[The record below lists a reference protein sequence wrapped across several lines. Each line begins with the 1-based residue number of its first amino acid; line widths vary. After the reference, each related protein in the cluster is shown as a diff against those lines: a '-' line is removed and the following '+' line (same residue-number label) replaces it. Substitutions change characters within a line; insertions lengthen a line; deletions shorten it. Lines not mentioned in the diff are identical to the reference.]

1 MESEGTQGRRWM
13 QEMVR
18 TCLAFQATQQQKL
31 THTHVRSAEQDTED
45 AQFASKPPQEPTCEE
60 EME

>member
-1 MESEGTQGRRWM
+1 
-13 QEMVR
+13 MVR